1 MRGRADSMTGL
12 SNRLGPSPDRPRNS
26 GRRGSLSSVHPGP
39 RLADPDKFS
48 GVSASQNHPRL
59 CPSLPVKQQS
69 RLVLSLHNDPVFSHY
84 KLLQIATGP
93 IFFSRW
99 PDRTP
104 ANSSKCIFHL
114 AVHTTTEFT
123 ATASLTRCVPQH
135 DPRIHQNPES

>member
-59 CPSLPVKQQS
+59 CPVCPTSNSHVTSSACIMIPS
-69 RLVLSLHNDPVFSHY
+69 FSQY

-93 IFFSRW
+93 IFSSRW

-104 ANSSKCIFHL
+104 ANSSKFIFRL

-123 ATASLTRCVPQH
+123 ATASLTRCAPQH
-135 DPRIHQNPES
+135 DPRIHQKPES